1 MKEIAIR
8 KNANSMMWVEYWINK
23 AHPSNVDQEIYAEKY
38 DEFRWIC
45 KIDLPL
51 INKTVESIS
60 TKEIDSMLN
69 ASKKAAILIDEY
81 MKEHPEL
88 VIINRFK
95 GKRWEICGDE
105 NGRYICSGM
114 SSAWRQEQ
122 AKQIQKMDED
132 AIEAIKKSIKRISK
146 IKGSDNNLFIQVL
159 DHSLFGNNASVN
171 DILKEVS
178 DKIQQEYHMVNLTV
192 YYDKDNEKVIAVG
205 YNLPFK
211 EEELNDEQSD
221 CSNIVN

>member
-1 MKEIAIR
+1 
-8 KNANSMMWVEYWINK
+8 MWVEYWINK

-38 DEFRWIC
+38 DGFRWIC

-51 INKTVESIS
+51 INKTVEAIS
-60 TKEIDSMLN
+60 TKEIDAMLN

-114 SSAWRQEQ
+114 SSAWRQEH
-122 AKQIQKMDED
+122 AKQIQKMDKE
-132 AIEAIKKSIKRISK
+132 AIEAVKKSIKKISK
-146 IKGSDNNLFIQVL
+146 IRGSNKNLFVQVL
-159 DHSLFGNNASVN
+159 DQSLFDDNASVN
-171 DILKEVS
+171 DILKKVS
-178 DKIQQEYHMVNLTV
+178 DKIQQEYLMVNLTI

-205 YNLPFK
+205 YALPSK

-221 CSNIVN
+221 YSNIVN

>member
-8 KNANSMMWVEYWINK
+8 KNANNMMWVEYWINK

-45 KIDLPL
+45 KIGLPL
-51 INKTVESIS
+51 INKTVEAIS
-60 TKEIDSMLN
+60 AKEIDAMLN

-81 MKEHPEL
+81 MKEHHEL

-114 SSAWRQEQ
+114 SSAWRQEH

-132 AIEAIKKSIKRISK
+132 AIEAVKKSIKKISK
-146 IKGSDNNLFIQVL
+146 IRGSDNNLFIQVL
-159 DHSLFGNNASVN
+159 DHSLFADDAFID
-171 DILKEVS
+171 DIIEEVS
-178 DKIQQEYHMVNLTV
+178 EKLQKEYPMISLMVT
-192 YYDKDNEKVIAVG
+192 YDKESGSVIAVG
-205 YNLPFK
+205 YTLASAK
-211 EEELNDEQSD
+211 EEINNDQPNDSD
-221 CSNIVN
+221 IIN

>member
-1 MKEIAIR
+1 MRDIKIR
-8 KNANSMMWVEYWINK
+8 KNANNIMWVEYWINK
-23 AHPSNVDQEIYAEKY
+23 VHSSTAEQEIYAEKY

-45 KIDLPL
+45 IIDLPL

-60 TKEIDSMLN
+60 TKEISAMLN

-81 MKEHPEL
+81 MKEHHEL

-105 NGRYICSGM
+105 NGRYVCSGM
-114 SSAWRQEQ
+114 SNAWRQEQ

-132 AIEAIKKSIKRISK
+132 AIKAIKKSIKRIFK
-146 IKGSDNNLFIQVL
+146 IRGSNKNLFVQVL
-159 DHSLFGNNASVN
+159 DQSLFADNASVN
-171 DILKEVS
+171 DILKIAS
-178 DKIQQEYHMVNLTV
+178 DKIQQEYHMANLTL
-192 YYDKDNEKVIAVG
+192 YYDADNKKVIAVG
-205 YNLPFK
+205 YTLPSK

-221 CSNIVN
+221 YSNIVN

>member
-8 KNANSMMWVEYWINK
+8 KNANNMMWVEYWINK
-23 AHPSNVDQEIYAEKY
+23 AHLSNVDQEIYAEKI

-51 INKTVESIS
+51 INKTVKSIS
-60 TKEIDSMLN
+60 AKEINAMLN

-81 MKEHPEL
+81 MKEHHEL

-114 SSAWRQEQ
+114 SNAWRQEH

-132 AIEAIKKSIKRISK
+132 AIEAVKKSIKNISK
-146 IKGSDNNLFIQVL
+146 IRGSNKNLFVQVL
-159 DHSLFGNNASVN
+159 DQSLFGDNASVN
-171 DILKEVS
+171 DILKKAS
-178 DKIQQEYHMVNLTV
+178 DKIQQEYHMVNLAV

-205 YNLPFK
+205 YTLPSK
-211 EEELNDEQSD
+211 EELNDEQSD
-221 CSNIVN
+221 YSDIVN

>member
-1 MKEIAIR
+1 MKEKAIR
-8 KNANSMMWVEYWINK
+8 KNANNMMWVEYWINK
-23 AHPSNVDQEIYAEKY
+23 AHPSNADQEIYAEKY

-60 TKEIDSMLN
+60 SKEIDAMLN

-81 MKEHPEL
+81 MKEHHEL

-114 SSAWRQEQ
+114 SNAWRQEQ
-122 AKQIQKMDED
+122 AKQIQKMDEE
-132 AIEAIKKSIKRISK
+132 AIEAVKKSIKKISK
-146 IKGSDNNLFIQVL
+146 IRGSDNNLFIQVL
-159 DHSLFGNNASVN
+159 DHSLFDDDASID
-171 DILKEVS
+171 DIIEEVS
-178 DKIQQEYHMVNLTV
+178 EKIQKEYPMISLMVT
-192 YYDKDNEKVIAVG
+192 YDKESGSVIAVG
-205 YNLPFK
+205 YTLASIK
-211 EEELNDEQSD
+211 KDLNNEKYGHSD
-221 CSNIVN
+221 IVN